1 MDLNEFLNKYK
12 DQYPQ
17 PAVEYIVNNF
27 GKVLPLNNPDILN
40 QVYDALGMFK
50 DRNPYLAYLKLLE
63 QHFDISSNILE
74 IGGGFYPAFATHV
87 RDRQLQTKKGTITV
101 YDKMLVTQDLPHMKL
116 VKQDFKIQDS
126 VSPYDLLVGIL
137 PCDAT
142 TLIIKKA
149 NEENKNF
156 FIVLC
161 NCTHFSRQY
170 LMFNRP
176 TLENWRKYIKEVFD
190 STKKDNEEM
199 LVLDSPTKYTDY
211 KVLIKKQKN

>member
-1 MDLNEFLNKYK
+1 MNLNEFLNKYK

-17 PAVEYIVNNF
+17 AAIEYITNNF
-27 GKVLPLNNPDILN
+27 GKRLPLNNPDILN

-50 DRNPYLAYLKLLE
+50 EENTYLAYLKLLE
-63 QHFDISSNILE
+63 QYFDISSNILE
-74 IGGGFYPAFATHV
+74 IGGGFYPAFATHI

-101 YDKMLVTQDLPHMKL
+101 YDKMLVTQNLPHIKL
-116 VKQDFKIQDS
+116 VKQDFKIQDT
-126 VSPYDLLVGIL
+126 VAPYDLLVGIL
-137 PCDAT
+137 PCEAT

-176 TLENWRKYIKEVFD
+176 TLENWRKYLKEIFD

-211 KVLIKKQKN
+211 KVLIKRQKN

>member
-1 MDLNEFLNKYK
+1 
-12 DQYPQ
+12 
-17 PAVEYIVNNF
+17 
-27 GKVLPLNNPDILN
+27 
-40 QVYDALGMFK
+40 MFK

-126 VSPYDLLVGIL
+126 VAPYDLLVGIL

-199 LVLDSPTKYTDY
+199 LVLDSPTEYTDY

>member
-1 MDLNEFLNKYK
+1 MNLNEFLNKYK

-17 PAVEYIVNNF
+17 AAIEYITNNF
-27 GKVLPLNNPDILN
+27 GKRLPLNNPDILN

-50 DRNPYLAYLKLLE
+50 EENTYLAYLKLLE
-63 QHFDISSNILE
+63 QYFDISSNILE
-74 IGGGFYPAFATHV
+74 IGGGFYPAFATHI
-87 RDRQLQTKKGTITV
+87 RDRQLQTKKGTITI
-101 YDKMLVTQDLPHMKL
+101 YDKMLVTQNLPHIKL
-116 VKQDFKIQDS
+116 VKQDFKIQDT
-126 VSPYDLLVGIL
+126 VAPYDLLVGIL
-137 PCDAT
+137 PCEAT

-176 TLENWRKYIKEVFD
+176 TLENWRKYLKEIFD

-199 LVLDSPTKYTDY
+199 LVLDSPTKHTDY
-211 KVLIKKQKN
+211 KVLIKRQKN